1 MDRIAQLFYCR
12 LEGTRQIKGRF
23 TLGGIEI
30 GRRAEHMLFGGRE
43 DLHSGH
49 WGVSFSWNETP

>member
-1 MDRIAQLFYCR
+1 MDRIAQFFGFL
-12 LEGTRQIKGRF
+12 LEGAGQIKDRLP
-23 TLGGIEI
+23 LGGVEN

-49 WGVSFSWNETP
+49 WGVSFSRAVS